1 MRPARPMTRDVSLA
15 LALARV
21 DQIERALVPPDVA
34 AMSATV
40 GGAAAPSDPSAVA
53 ASAGAGL
60 GATASSSFANVLQ
73 GAMPTGALAGGGS
86 PADAI
91 CSIAA
96 GEVGVSE
103 QPPGSNDS
111 PRIAQY
117 RTATAGSGVGPWC
130 AYFVSWVARQ
140 AGEPLGDAGQGF
152 GSVDQLYA
160 WAQRTGR
167 AVPNGPGVVPRP
179 GDLVVFHEHVGIVE
193 QVLPGGRIETIEGNY
208 ADRVSRNVHDF
219 SDALGYVRMS

>member
-1 MRPARPMTRDVSLA
+1 MSLA
-15 LALARV
+15 LALARI
-21 DQIERALVPPDVA
+21 DQIERALVPPDVS

-40 GGAAAPSDPSAVA
+40 GGAAAPSAGTAVA
-53 ASAGAGL
+53 SAASLGGQGSFASALQGALPAGGVAGAGFP
-60 GATASSSFANVLQ
+60 GA
-73 GAMPTGALAGGGS
+73 S
-86 PADAI
+86 PASAI
-91 CSIAA
+91 CTIAG
-96 GEVGVSE
+96 GEVGQSE

-140 AGEPLGDAGQGF
+140 AGEPLGDGGQGF

-167 AVPNGPGVVPRP
+167 AVANGPGVVPRP
-179 GDLVVFHEHVGIVE
+179 GDLIVFHEHVGIVE
-193 QVLPGGRIETIEGNY
+193 QILPDGRIQTVEGNY
-208 ADRVSRNVHDF
+208 GDRVSRNVHDF
-219 SDALGYVRMS
+219 SDAVGYVRMS

>member
-1 MRPARPMTRDVSLA
+1 MSLP
-15 LALARV
+15 LALARI
-21 DQIERALVPPDVA
+21 DQIERALLPP
-34 AMSATV
+34 SPSEATV
-40 GGAAAPSDPSAVA
+40 GGAAAP
-53 ASAGAGL
+53 
-60 GATASSSFANVLQ
+60 ATASPVAGASSFATALQ
-73 GAMPTGALAGGGS
+73 GAMPAGMVPTVAPSAGAPGNAMTLIAG
-86 PADAI
+86 A
-91 CSIAA
+91 
-96 GEVGVSE
+96 EVGQAE

-140 AGEPLGDAGQGF
+140 AGMPLGDHGEGF

-160 WAQRTGR
+160 WAQRNGR

-179 GDLVVFHEHVGIVE
+179 GDLIVFDEHIGIVE
-193 QVLPGGRIETIEGNY
+193 QVLPGGRIQTLEGNSS
-208 ADRVSRNVHDF
+208 DRVSRNVHDF

>member
-1 MRPARPMTRDVSLA
+1 MSLP

-21 DQIERALVPPDVA
+21 DQIERALVPPTPA
-34 AMSATV
+34 AT
-40 GGAAAPSDPSAVA
+40 GGPGGF
-53 ASAGAGL
+53 AS
-60 GATASSSFANVLQ
+60 VLQ
-73 GAMPTGALAGGGS
+73 GALGIGSHPPVVAGGMS
-86 PADAI
+86 PANAMCAI
-91 CSIAA
+91 A
-96 GEVGVSE
+96 GAEVGQSE

-117 RTATAGSGVGPWC
+117 RMATAGSGVGPWC

-140 AGEPLGDAGQGF
+140 AGTPLGDHGEGF

-167 AVPNGPGVVPRP
+167 AAPNGPGVVPRP
-179 GDLVVFHEHVGIVE
+179 GDLIVFDEHVGIVE
-193 QVLPGGRIETIEGNY
+193 QVLPGGRIQTLEGNSS
-208 ADRVSRNVHDF
+208 DRVSRNVHEF

>member
-1 MRPARPMTRDVSLA
+1 MTQDVSLSLA
-15 LALARV
+15 LARI
-21 DQIERALVPPDVA
+21 DQIEQALVPPDVA
-34 AMSATV
+34 AMSAVV
-40 GGAAAPSDPSAVA
+40 GGAAAPSDATATA

-60 GATASSSFANVLQ
+60 GAPASSSFANVLQ
-73 GAMPTGALAGGGS
+73 GALPTDAMPAGGS
-86 PADAI
+86 PANAI
-91 CSIAA
+91 VAIAD
-96 GEVGVSE
+96 GEVGQAE

-117 RTATAGSGVGPWC
+117 RAATAGSGVGPWC
-130 AYFVSWVARQ
+130 AYFVSWAARQ
-140 AGEPLGDAGQGF
+140 AGTPLGDDGQGF

-167 AVPNGPGVVPRP
+167 AVPNGPGVVPQP

-193 QVLPGGRIETIEGNY
+193 QVLPGGKIETVEGNY

-219 SDALGYVRMS
+219 SDAVGYVRMS

>member
-1 MRPARPMTRDVSLA
+1 MTRDVSLS
-15 LALARV
+15 LALARI

-34 AMSATV
+34 AMSAAV
-40 GGAAAPSDPSAVA
+40 GGAAAPSDPTAGS
-53 ASAGAGL
+53 ASAGTGT
-60 GATASSSFANVLQ
+60 ATPFPSFASALQ
-73 GAMPTGALAGGGS
+73 GALPTAGLPGTGT
-86 PADAI
+86 PANTMCAI
-91 CSIAA
+91 AD
-96 GEVGVSE
+96 GEVGQAE

-117 RTATAGSGVGPWC
+117 RSATAGSGVGPWC

-140 AGEPLGDAGQGF
+140 AGTPLGDNGEGF

-179 GDLVVFHEHVGIVE
+179 GDLVVFHEHVGLVE
-193 QVLPGGRIETIEGNY
+193 QVLPGGKIETVEGNY
-208 ADRVSRNVHDF
+208 SDRVSRNVHDF